1 LSFFD
6 EDDEPRRSPR
16 PRRATAGGPA
26 AADTQTL
33 LVRRLVGIVGV
44 VVVVLLLLFLV
55 RGCMD
60 SRKKSA
66 LRDYNRTVTA
76 IGSESS
82 QTGAGFF
89 QLMGSGQ
96 NESPQDLQTQISS
109 LKVQAD
115 QQLTQAQR
123 LSAPDEMRGAQ
134 QSLLIALEWRRDGLE
149 FVAERIRT
157 ALGDSGDAADTA
169 IEEIAGQNEVFLAS
183 DVDWRTR
190 VVPFVTTA
198 LRAESIADETTV
210 SQFVPDIDWLR
221 PEIVAEQLGQQ
232 LSPGA
237 GRNAGE
243 PTGPGLHG
251 TNIDSVAY
259 GDVTLQPGTP
269 NTLVYD
275 PKTTFAVKFTN
286 GGENDEFD
294 IKVTLKIIP
303 GGGGDPITL
312 TDSIDAIAPKASAV
326 ANLALDNPPPIGTAV
341 TIRVQVAPV
350 PGEEKT
356 DNNRAEYQ
364 AIFER
369 G

>member
-16 PRRATAGGPA
+16 PRRASAGGTTV
-26 AADTQTL
+26 ADSQTL
-33 LVRRLVGIVGV
+33 LMRRLVGIVGV
-44 VVVVLLLLFLV
+44 VVVAVLLLLLV
-55 RGCMD
+55 RGCVD
-60 SRKKSA
+60 SRQKSA
-66 LRDYNRTVTA
+66 LRDYNREVTA

-82 QTGAGFF
+82 QTGAGYF
-89 QLMGSGQ
+89 QLMGSGES
-96 NESPQDLQTQISS
+96 ESPQDLENQISS

-115 QQLTQAQR
+115 QQLTQARQ
-123 LSAPDEMRGAQ
+123 LDAPDEVRGAQ

-149 FVAERIRT
+149 FTAERIRT

-169 IEEIAGQNEVFLAS
+169 IEEIAGQHQVFLAS

-190 VVPFVTTA
+190 VVPFTESVLRREDIGDEVTA
-198 LRAESIADETTV
+198 
-210 SQFVPDIDWLR
+210 SQFVPDIEWLQ
-221 PEIVAEQLGQQ
+221 PDVVAEQLGQQ

-237 GRNAGE
+237 GRDAGE

-275 PKTTFAVKFTN
+275 PETTFAVAFTN
-286 GGENDEFD
+286 GGDNDEFD
-294 IKVTLKIIP
+294 VKVTLRVVP

-312 TDSIDAIAPKASAV
+312 TDTIDAIAPKASAV
-326 ANLALDNPPPIGTAV
+326 ANLALEDAPPLGTAV
-341 TIRVQVAPV
+341 TIRVQVQPV

-356 DNNRAEYQ
+356 DNNRSEYQ

>member
-16 PRRATAGGPA
+16 PRRAAAGGTA
-26 AADTQTL
+26 VADNQTL
-33 LVRRLVGIVGV
+33 LVRRLIAAVAFV
-44 VVVVLLLLFLV
+44 VVALILLFLV
-55 RGCMD
+55 RGCID
-60 SRKKSA
+60 SRQKSA
-66 LRDYNRTVTA
+66 MRDYNREVSA

-82 QTGAGFF
+82 QVGAGFF
-89 QLMGSGQ
+89 QVMGQGGGD
-96 NESPQDLQTQISS
+96 SPQDLESQISS
-109 LKVQAD
+109 LKVQAE
-115 QQLTQAQR
+115 QQLTQAR
-123 LSAPDEMRGAQ
+123 ALNAPDEMRGAQ
-134 QSLLIALEWRRDGLE
+134 QALLIALEWRRDGLLYI
-149 FVAERIRT
+149 AGQIRT
-157 ALGDSGDAADTA
+157 ALGDSGDQADAAIQD
-169 IEEIAGQNEVFLAS
+169 IAGQMQVFLAS

-190 VVPFVTTA
+190 VAPFISTA
-198 LRAESIADETTV
+198 LRREDIREEVPV
-210 SQFVPDIDWLR
+210 SQFLPDIGWVQA
-221 PEIVAEQLGQQ
+221 ETVASQLGQQ

-237 GRNAGE
+237 GRDAGE

-269 NTLVYD
+269 NTLAYTED
-275 PKTTFAVKFTN
+275 ATFAVAFTN
-286 GGENDEFD
+286 GGDNDEFD
-294 IKVTLKIIP
+294 VKVTLRIIP

-312 TDSIDAIAPKASAV
+312 TDTIDAIAPKASAV
-326 ANLALDNPPPIGTAV
+326 ANLALEEPPPLGTAV

-350 PGEEKT
+350 PGEEKV